1 MKKLTSS
8 FSTKQKPKSN
18 DLIVSINAKKE
29 VLFNTKDKTFM
40 HLNRF
45 ESESQNFKI
54 FQLNDQSVFLTNEL
68 STNDSDLIYLSKRHM
83 YPYLTDTSLT
93 LIARSFQIYDWVYK
107 QNFCARTGNKLTE
120 VQDDLSKFCDSC
132 SRDYFPKMSP
142 CILVCVK
149 NKGRIL
155 LVRHNSEIRTL
166 STVIAGF
173 VELGESLEECVVR
186 EVKEEVGLEV
196 INIKYV
202 ASQPWP
208 FPNQLMMAFSADA
221 LDDNLSI
228 DNDELLEANWFD
240 VKDLPNIPPEPSLS
254 NFLIK
259 QTINPLL

>member
-1 MKKLTSS
+1 
-8 FSTKQKPKSN
+8 
-18 DLIVSINAKKE
+18 
-29 VLFNTKDKTFM
+29 
-40 HLNRF
+40 
-45 ESESQNFKI
+45 
-54 FQLNDQSVFLTNEL
+54 
-68 STNDSDLIYLSKRHM
+68 
-83 YPYLTDTSLT
+83 
-93 LIARSFQIYDWVYK
+93 
-107 QNFCARTGNKLTE
+107 
-120 VQDDLSKFCDSC
+120 
-132 SRDYFPKMSP
+132 MSP

-173 VELGESLEECVVR
+173 VELGESLEECVMR

-196 INIKYV
+196 TNIKYV

-221 LDDNLSI
+221 LNDNLSI

-259 QTINPLL
+259 QTIKSLL

>member
-1 MKKLTSS
+1 
-8 FSTKQKPKSN
+8 
-18 DLIVSINAKKE
+18 
-29 VLFNTKDKTFM
+29 
-40 HLNRF
+40 
-45 ESESQNFKI
+45 
-54 FQLNDQSVFLTNEL
+54 
-68 STNDSDLIYLSKRHM
+68 
-83 YPYLTDTSLT
+83 
-93 LIARSFQIYDWVYK
+93 
-107 QNFCARTGNKLTE
+107 
-120 VQDDLSKFCDSC
+120 
-132 SRDYFPKMSP
+132 MSP

>member
-1 MKKLTSS
+1 M
-8 FSTKQKPKSN
+8 
-18 DLIVSINAKKE
+18 
-29 VLFNTKDKTFM
+29 
-40 HLNRF
+40 
-45 ESESQNFKI
+45 
-54 FQLNDQSVFLTNEL
+54 
-68 STNDSDLIYLSKRHM
+68 
-83 YPYLTDTSLT
+83 
-93 LIARSFQIYDWVYK
+93 
-107 QNFCARTGNKLTE
+107 
-120 VQDDLSKFCDSC
+120 
-132 SRDYFPKMSP
+132 
-142 CILVCVK
+142 K

-173 VELGESLEECVVR
+173 VELGESLEECVMR

-196 INIKYV
+196 TNIKYV

-259 QTINPLL
+259 QTINSLL

>member
-1 MKKLTSS
+1 
-8 FSTKQKPKSN
+8 
-18 DLIVSINAKKE
+18 
-29 VLFNTKDKTFM
+29 
-40 HLNRF
+40 
-45 ESESQNFKI
+45 
-54 FQLNDQSVFLTNEL
+54 
-68 STNDSDLIYLSKRHM
+68 
-83 YPYLTDTSLT
+83 
-93 LIARSFQIYDWVYK
+93 
-107 QNFCARTGNKLTE
+107 
-120 VQDDLSKFCDSC
+120 
-132 SRDYFPKMSP
+132 MSP

-259 QTINPLL
+259 QTINSLL

>member
-1 MKKLTSS
+1 
-8 FSTKQKPKSN
+8 
-18 DLIVSINAKKE
+18 
-29 VLFNTKDKTFM
+29 
-40 HLNRF
+40 
-45 ESESQNFKI
+45 
-54 FQLNDQSVFLTNEL
+54 
-68 STNDSDLIYLSKRHM
+68 
-83 YPYLTDTSLT
+83 
-93 LIARSFQIYDWVYK
+93 
-107 QNFCARTGNKLTE
+107 
-120 VQDDLSKFCDSC
+120 
-132 SRDYFPKMSP
+132 MSP

-196 INIKYV
+196 TNIKYV

-228 DNDELLEANWFD
+228 DNDDLLEANWFD

-259 QTINPLL
+259 QTINSLL

>member
-1 MKKLTSS
+1 
-8 FSTKQKPKSN
+8 
-18 DLIVSINAKKE
+18 
-29 VLFNTKDKTFM
+29 
-40 HLNRF
+40 
-45 ESESQNFKI
+45 
-54 FQLNDQSVFLTNEL
+54 
-68 STNDSDLIYLSKRHM
+68 
-83 YPYLTDTSLT
+83 
-93 LIARSFQIYDWVYK
+93 
-107 QNFCARTGNKLTE
+107 
-120 VQDDLSKFCDSC
+120 
-132 SRDYFPKMSP
+132 MSP

-196 INIKYV
+196 TNIKYV

-259 QTINPLL
+259 QTINSLL

>member
-1 MKKLTSS
+1 
-8 FSTKQKPKSN
+8 
-18 DLIVSINAKKE
+18 
-29 VLFNTKDKTFM
+29 
-40 HLNRF
+40 
-45 ESESQNFKI
+45 
-54 FQLNDQSVFLTNEL
+54 
-68 STNDSDLIYLSKRHM
+68 
-83 YPYLTDTSLT
+83 
-93 LIARSFQIYDWVYK
+93 
-107 QNFCARTGNKLTE
+107 
-120 VQDDLSKFCDSC
+120 
-132 SRDYFPKMSP
+132 MSP

-196 INIKYV
+196 TNIKYV

-240 VKDLPNIPPEPSLS
+240 VRDLPNIPPEPSLS

-259 QTINPLL
+259 QTINSLL